1 MFGNR
6 APRVSSVVV
15 DFNNGNLFFPVQAER
30 ERENSVV
37 SFSSFFSEI

>member
-6 APRVSSVVV
+6 APRVSSVV